1 MSDKLG
7 TFARFFICKIEFAV
21 RETQEQKSL
30 ILLLSAEAFILH
42 QRRIVHA
49 HCNTIATPFVCS
61 TFHAV
66 TESLLR
72 KVAIMYHNT
81 NTIYNEICQPK
92 REKKEMCRQHTRC

>member
-49 HCNTIATPFVCS
+49 HCNTSYPIRLLYFSCCYWIPLA
-61 TFHAV
+61 
-66 TESLLR
+66 ESRDNVSQYKHHL
-72 KVAIMYHNT
+72 
-81 NTIYNEICQPK
+81 
-92 REKKEMCRQHTRC
+92 